1 MRGKQHDFCLIW
13 TLYLLFTVLLNN
25 ILIGASTLLPVS
37 KIQLLRGGDS
47 DGIKVDERNVWKR
60 GEPGETAFRLHL
72 LGSSRLKRVKRYESD
87 RFSTYS
93 ESRKAYIT
101 EANRRHREEVA
112 RLNVL
117 DVKLIFAVF
126 PFCISIS
133 AGTRLSRRRWK
144 SVGGRGRTSRV
155 RSSASAALSASSS
168 VAAALAAS
176 SNVKIGV
183 EAAAEA
189 ALDKV
194 EQAHSSCK
202 RLQPE
207 QMPIPLKEVP
217 L

>member
-1 MRGKQHDFCLIW
+1 MRGRGKQHDFCLIW

-60 GEPGETAFRLHL
+60 GEPGETAFL

-112 RLNVL
+112 RLNVS
-117 DVKLIFAVF
+117 DVKLIFAVV
-126 PFCISIS
+126 PFCISLS

-183 EAAAEA
+183 VAAAEA
-189 ALDKV
+189 TLDKA
-194 EQAHSSCK
+194 EQARRSCR